1 MNNQDWEIK
10 LEHISKNFDEKCIL
24 NDLNYTFCSNNCYVL
39 QGESGIGKT
48 TLINIIGGYLEADNG
63 TISIP
68 NNIKMD
74 YMFQEEM
81 LFSNLTVAE
90 NLAIKYYADATKE
103 KWDTEFIRKEYGKVL
118 DQFGIDGLL
127 GQKVSSLSGGEK
139 QRVLLASMII
149 SNAQILLLDE
159 PVTKLDQE
167 NREQILR
174 MIDECVHGRILIIVS
189 HIELDIKKNLKIL
202 KLENG
207 KLYEKERNS

>member
-1 MNNQDWEIK
+1 MSNQGWVIK
-10 LEHISKNFDEKCIL
+10 LEHISKNFDEKIIL
-24 NDLNYTFCSNNCYVL
+24 NELDYTFHSNTCYVL

-48 TLINIIGGYLEADNG
+48 TLINIIGGYLEADDG

-68 NNIKMD
+68 SNMKMD

-90 NLAIKYYADATKE
+90 NLAIKYYADVTKE
-103 KWDTEFIRKEYGKVL
+103 KWDTQFIRKEYGKVL

-174 MIDECVHGRILIIVS
+174 MIEKCVQGRIIIIVS
-189 HIELDIKKNLKIL
+189 HIELDIKNNLKIL